1 MDKNL
6 ITRRK
11 IYGFS
16 TMITLNQRR
25 GDVYFTDGEIDAS
38 SKIMSRFKDSMTGR
52 ETLRIDRCTYVVY
65 SNDDKIIIE
74 SRDYVEEDKLQRALA
89 EVEKRT
95 LSARA
100 IY

>member
-6 ITRRK
+6 ITKRK

-16 TMITLNQRR
+16 TIITLNQRR
-25 GDVYFTDGEIDAS
+25 GDVYFTDGTIDSA
-38 SKIMSRFKDSMTGR
+38 SKIMGRFNDPSGR
-52 ETLRIDRCTYVVY
+52 ETIRIDRCTYVVY
-65 SNDDKIIIE
+65 SNGDKIIIE
-74 SRDYVEEDKLQRALA
+74 SRDYVENDKLERALA

-95 LSARA
+95 LSART